1 MNSTEQALETHEHRI
16 TALEQAQEQTQK
28 RIDAIERSH
37 NDLKVTIMEENRDTR
52 RFLQNLVERKVVGDE
67 DDRAREDDIRR
78 ERNAGIKD
86 ILLGIF
92 GAGGIVALIL
102 QFLLGN

>member
-1 MNSTEQALETHEHRI
+1 MNSTEQTLETHGHRI

-78 ERNAGIKD
+78 ERNMALKD
-86 ILLGIF
+86 IVISIF
-92 GAGGIVALIL
+92 GAGGIIALIV
-102 QFLLGN
+102 QYFIA

>member
-78 ERNAGIKD
+78 ERNMALKD
-86 ILLGIF
+86 IVISIF
-92 GAGGIVALIL
+92 GAGGIIALIV
-102 QFLLGN
+102 QYFIT